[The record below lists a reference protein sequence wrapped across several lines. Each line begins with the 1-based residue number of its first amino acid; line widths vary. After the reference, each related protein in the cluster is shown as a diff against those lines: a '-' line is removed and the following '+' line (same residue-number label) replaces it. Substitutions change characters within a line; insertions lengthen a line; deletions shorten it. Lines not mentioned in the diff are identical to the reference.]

1 MKQDR
6 KQQKE
11 RKPRGKTPMDAA
23 LGYLGFRARTVRE
36 VERYLDEKQYGE
48 YEIMQVVDRLLELG
62 LLNDAQFASE
72 FVSSRLRTKPMSRRH
87 LREQLRAHE
96 LPRDIIDD
104 AIAEITDAQELESAV
119 ACAEKY
125 SEQYANLE
133 AREHSQ
139 RVTRRMLSRG
149 FDYLTVR
156 MAMERLSLAATEE
169 EALDLEDEE

>member
-1 MKQDR
+1 MSQER

-23 LGYLGFRARTVRE
+23 LGYLGFRARSVRE

-48 YEIMQVVDRLLELG
+48 YEIMQVIDRLIELG

-72 FVSSRLRTKPMSRRH
+72 FVASRLRTKPMSRRH
-87 LREQLRAHE
+87 LREQLRVHE

-125 SEQYANLE
+125 SEQYAALE
-133 AREHSQ
+133 ERERSQ

-149 FDYLTVR
+149 FDYSTVR
-156 MAMERLSLAATEE
+156 SAMERLSLEAAEE
-169 EALDLEDEE
+169 DAAYSEDKE